1 MTIGSRIKNQR
12 LKLGFSQAG
21 LADQVG
27 LTQQTLQKIENGTT
41 KNPRRIEEI
50 AKFLKCTPEYLQF
63 GVGSEEMTQQEL
75 CEKIRF
81 FRITA
86 LNISTA
92 EFSNKFSIPEQ
103 VLAEI
108 EAGESKL
115 ADKAVEKILRY
126 EDFSHLQDW
135 FSSPELQPE
144 IPPKPTKVFNTEA
157 DISWFD
163 DEDHTPNNNVSLGP
177 TIKSTVPLV
186 SWVQAGAWSEINEVR
201 ECDATRYM
209 CPVNSSD
216 KTFALKVQGVSME
229 PKFYE
234 GDLIFVDPEAECIHG
249 SYVVARLDD
258 NNEATFK
265 QLIIESGQKFLKAAN
280 PNWPEQLIPIN
291 GNCTL
296 VGKVIFTGKSL

>member
-1 MTIGSRIKNQR
+1 MDIANRVK
-12 LKLGFSQAG
+12 KLRKA
-21 LADQVG
+21 LD
-27 LTQQTLQKIENGTT
+27 LTQHQLAELVGVAQNSIQKLEKGDT
-41 KNPRRIEEI
+41 KNPRNIE
-50 AKFLKCTPEYLQF
+50 ALARALNCTPEYLQF
-63 GVGSEEMTQQEL
+63 GIGETQ
-75 CEKIRF
+75 
-81 FRITA
+81 
-86 LNISTA
+86 
-92 EFSNKFSIPEQ
+92 
-103 VLAEI
+103 
-108 EAGESKL
+108 
-115 ADKAVEKILRY
+115 ADKKSA
-126 EDFSHLQDW
+126 
-135 FSSPELQPE
+135 
-144 IPPKPTKVFNTEA
+144 
-157 DISWFD
+157 
-163 DEDHTPNNNVSLGP
+163 NNNVSLGP
-177 TIKSTVPLV
+177 IIKSTVPLV

-258 NNEATFK
+258 NNEATLK

-296 VGKVIFTGKSL
+296 VGKVVFAGKSF